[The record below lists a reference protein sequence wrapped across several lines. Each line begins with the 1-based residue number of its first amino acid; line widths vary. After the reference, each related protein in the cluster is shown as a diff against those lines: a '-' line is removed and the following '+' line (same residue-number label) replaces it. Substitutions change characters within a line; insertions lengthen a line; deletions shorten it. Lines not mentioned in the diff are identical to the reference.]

1 MSSPVSAK
9 EKGPEDSAVH
19 RVVITAPNGTRRSMD
34 LSGERLSLGRA
45 TDNDLSFP
53 EDLGL
58 SRHHMVLERL
68 GGLWHVRDLGS
79 KNGTLVNEEKIT
91 TAVALR
97 QGDRVV
103 ASRVTLAF
111 NGPEETLSG
120 GTVIFD
126 TMATGGDK
134 PPTHTVT
141 LGELI
146 PKGEGAREPR
156 LGEPSKEWSDPVTVL
171 VRAGRE
177 LMARKG
183 LPRLYEDTLN
193 LCLEAV
199 GATRGVLMLQEGG
212 TLRVQASR
220 GEEFLISTAVRDR
233 VLKGRSSLLIS
244 DAMMDEALRMRQS
257 IVRQKVHSLMAVPL
271 QTEEEV
277 LGLIY
282 VDSPHLWRQFTPQDL
297 NLLTVIANVAAL
309 RIERERLAVLEE
321 ERRILEIELER
332 AAEIQRQ
339 ILPGRAPSV
348 AGLELA
354 GYNAPC
360 QTVGGDYYD
369 FLERPDGRVLM
380 VVGDVAGKGM
390 SAALLMVNLQARM
403 QMLAEHHTGPA
414 ETVSHL
420 NRAMHL
426 VCPDNR
432 FVTLFLCQIDPGS
445 GECAYCNAGHNPP
458 LLMEAAGSAQWLEG
472 GGPVLGIFPGVT
484 YEQRVLRLKPGDL
497 IVVYSDG
504 VTETRNAAGEEFG
517 EERLIEVV
525 RANRRLS
532 AEELLET
539 VNRSLE
545 EFAGGTAPPDDLT
558 LVLARWT
565 GSRQPIR

>member
-1 MSSPVSAK
+1 MSSPAGARQT
-9 EKGPEDSAVH
+9 EPDHPMVH
-19 RVVITAPNGTRRSMD
+19 RVIITAPNGSRKGMD
-34 LSGERLSLGRA
+34 LSGERIALGRA
-45 TDNDLSFP
+45 ADNDLSFP

-58 SRHHMVLERL
+58 SRHHMVLERVD
-68 GGLWHVRDLGS
+68 GVWHVRDLGS
-79 KNGTLVNEEKIT
+79 KNGTVLNEEKIT
-91 TAVALR
+91 GAVPLKP
-97 QGDRVV
+97 GDRVV

-111 NGPEETLSG
+111 NGPEETLPG

-126 TMATGGDK
+126 AIATGDK

-183 LPRLYEDTLN
+183 LPRLYEDALN
-193 LCLEAV
+193 LCMEAV

-212 TLRVQASR
+212 ALRVHASR

-233 VLKGRSSLLIS
+233 VLNGRSSLLIS
-244 DAMMDEALRMRQS
+244 DAMMDDALRMRQS

-271 QTEEEV
+271 QTEDQV

-297 NLLTVIANVAAL
+297 NLLTVMANVAAL
-309 RIERERLAVLEE
+309 RIERERLAVIEE

-339 ILPGRAPSV
+339 ILPGRPPTV
-348 AGLELA
+348 PGLDLA
-354 GYNAPC
+354 GYNSPC

-369 FLERPDGRVLM
+369 FLERPDGRVL
-380 VVGDVAGKGM
+380 VAVGDVAGKGM
-390 SAALLMVNLQARM
+390 SAALLMVNLQARV

-426 VCPDNR
+426 VCPENR
-432 FVTLFLCQIDPGS
+432 FVTLFLCQIDPAS
-445 GECAYCNAGHNPP
+445 GEFAYCNAGHNPP
-458 LLMEAAGSAQWLEG
+458 VLMDTAGGAQWLEG

-484 YEQRVLRLKPGDL
+484 YEQRVSRLRPGDL

-504 VTETRNAAGEEFG
+504 VTEMRNAGGEEFG
-517 EERLIEVV
+517 EERLIEAI
-525 RANRRLS
+525 RAHRELS
-532 AEELLET
+532 AEELLEA
-539 VNRSLE
+539 VNRRLD
-545 EFAGGTAPPDDLT
+545 EFAGGVAPPDDLT

-565 GSRQPIR
+565 GPARSAAR

>member
-1 MSSPVSAK
+1 MSSAVSAK
-9 EKGPEDSAVH
+9 QTGPDYPDVH
-19 RVVITAPNGTRRSMD
+19 RIVITAPNGSRRSME
-34 LSGERLSLGRA
+34 LSGERISLGRA

-58 SRHHMVLERL
+58 SRHHMILERL
-68 GGLWHVRDLGS
+68 GGVWHVRDLGS
-79 KNGTLVNEEKIT
+79 KNGTLVNEERIT
-91 TAVALR
+91 SAVALKR
-97 QGDRVV
+97 GDRVV

-111 NGPEETLSG
+111 NGPEETLGG
-120 GTVIFD
+120 GTVIFEM
-126 TMATGGDK
+126 MATGDK

-146 PKGEGAREPR
+146 PKGEGARQPR

-212 TLRVQASR
+212 ALRVEASR

-233 VLKGRSSLLIS
+233 VLQGRSSLLIS
-244 DAMMDEALRMRQS
+244 DAMMDDALRMRQS
-257 IVRQKVHSLMAVPL
+257 IVRQRVHSLMAVPL
-271 QTEEEV
+271 QTEDEV

-297 NLLTVIANVAAL
+297 NLLTVMANVAAL
-309 RIERERLAVLEE
+309 RIERERLAVIEE
-321 ERRILEIELER
+321 QRRILEIELER

-339 ILPGRAPSV
+339 ILPGRAPSP

-369 FLERPDGRVLM
+369 FLERPDGRVL
-380 VVGDVAGKGM
+380 VAVGDVAGKGM

-432 FVTLFLCQIDPGS
+432 FVTLFLCQIDPAS

-458 LLMEAAGSAQWLEG
+458 LLMDAAGSAQWLEG

-484 YEQRVLRLKPGDL
+484 YEQRVSRLKPGDL
-497 IVVYSDG
+497 ILVYSDG
-504 VTETRNAAGEEFG
+504 VTEMRNAAGEEFG
-517 EERLIEVV
+517 EERLIEVI
-525 RANRRLS
+525 RAHRRLS
-532 AEELLET
+532 ADELLET
-539 VNRSLE
+539 VNRRLE

-558 LVLARWT
+558 LVVARWT
-565 GSRQPIR
+565 GPSRPRN